1 MRHALSTYLFVDQR
15 LTVAMLDRILRS
27 GIREIELFCARQH
40 LDYHNRSQIEE
51 LGHWFRDSELKVHSM
66 HSPLFSDDAWGRT
79 GPSSVISVTETSK
92 VKRIGVTDEIK
103 RALEVAEAIPFR
115 YLVQHLGAGNEE
127 YTEAKADAAF
137 NALDEI
143 NLFAR
148 QRGVQV
154 LLENTPN
161 ELSTAERLNH
171 FVDTTHLPVFF
182 CFDTGHAHIGRGV
195 VYEYELMKDR
205 IRSTHVHDND
215 GVGDTHLFPCGGNGG
230 SIDWRSTMQLLRS
243 ADSDTPLLLELG
255 AVGEMANPLDEVK
268 KSFDQLED
276 L

>member
-1 MRHALSTYLFVDQR
+1 MRHVLSTYLFVDQR
-15 LTVAMLDRILRS
+15 LTVALLDRILRS

-66 HSPLFSDDAWGRT
+66 HSPMFSDDVWGRT
-79 GPSSVISVTETSK
+79 GPNSVISVTETSK
-92 VKRIGVTDEIK
+92 AKRIGVTDEIK

-154 LLENTPN
+154 LLENIPN
-161 ELSTAERLNH
+161 ELSTAERLNY

-182 CFDTGHAHIGRGV
+182 CFDTGHAHISRGIS
-195 VYEYELMKDR
+195 YEYELMKDR

-215 GVGDTHLFPCGGNGG
+215 GAGDMHIFPCVGHGG
-230 SIDWRSTMQLLRS
+230 SIDWRATMQLLRS
-243 ADSDTPLLLELG
+243 GDNDTPLLLELA

-268 KSFDQLED
+268 KSFDELEN

>member
-15 LTVAMLDRILRS
+15 LTVALLDRILRS

-66 HSPLFSDDAWGRT
+66 HSPMFSDDVWGRT
-79 GPSSVISVTETSK
+79 GPNSVISVTETSK
-92 VKRIGVTDEIK
+92 AKRIGVTDEIK

-115 YLVQHLGAGNEE
+115 YLVQHLGAENEE

-148 QRGVQV
+148 QRGVQI
-154 LLENTPN
+154 LLENIPN

-182 CFDTGHAHIGRGV
+182 CFDTGHAHISRGIS
-195 VYEYELMKDR
+195 YEYELMKDR

-215 GVGDTHLFPCGGNGG
+215 GAGDMHIFPCVGQGG
-230 SIDWRSTMQLLRS
+230 SIDWRATMQLLRS
-243 ADSDTPLLLELG
+243 GDNDTPLLLEL
-255 AVGEMANPLDEVK
+255 ASVEEMANPLDEVK
-268 KSFDQLED
+268 KSFDELEN